1 MSKTLSSV
9 AVKVFDDMVKQAYQ
23 GSAELDG
30 TITERNNV
38 TGDTYNFRL
47 IGKGIAN
54 QKASAD
60 DVTPMDVAHSLQVAT
75 LANWLAPEYTDIFD
89 QAEVNFDEKLE
100 LAQVIAHA
108 LGRRKDQIIID
119 ALDASTPSTTTV
131 INSIGA
137 DTTLNKGKVLAA
149 ATALNKSGVS
159 RTDGNRFAAVTAE
172 GLEGLLSTLEVVSS
186 DYNSVQGLING
197 DISRWM
203 GFDFRIINDR
213 SAEEGGLTKAG
224 STVDSWF
231 WHKDAMG
238 CAIGMD
244 IMTEVNYVPSKTAWL
259 SNGFLKAGAVNRD
272 PAGIVKVQYNV

>member
-30 TITERNNV
+30 TVTERNNV

-149 ATALNKSGVS
+149 ATALSTS
-159 RTDGNRFAAVTAE
+159 AAPPIATWPI
-172 GLEGLLSTLEVVSS
+172 
-186 DYNSVQGLING
+186 DCSVAGLITS
-197 DISRWM
+197 IVS
-203 GFDFRIINDR
+203 
-213 SAEEGGLTKAG
+213 LVLG
-224 STVDSWF
+224 STHSPL
-231 WHKDAMG
+231 
-238 CAIGMD
+238 I
-244 IMTEVNYVPSKTAWL
+244 
-259 SNGFLKAGAVNRD
+259 
-272 PAGIVKVQYNV
+272 